1 MSAGIMMAEM
11 MPVVNY
17 LFFIWWLL
25 AGWLGVRLYRRLTGF
40 RLSVSSG
47 ARLGFLTGLFAFVT
61 NAVFISITMA
71 SSTGREVLDQMVKQ
85 NPQTA
90 EIVNN
95 PSMLGVVM
103 VLMMVMIFVMVAG
116 ICAAGGALG
125 AKFSPSAPPPQ
136 TQPRT

>member
-1 MSAGIMMAEM
+1 
-11 MPVVNY
+11 
-17 LFFIWWLL
+17 
-25 AGWLGVRLYRRLTGF
+25 
-40 RLSVSSG
+40 
-47 ARLGFLTGLFAFVT
+47 
-61 NAVFISITMA
+61 
-71 SSTGREVLDQMVKQ
+71 MVKQ

-95 PSMLGVVM
+95 PSMLGAVM

-125 AKFSPSAPPPQ
+125 AKFNTPAPPPQ